1 VQVYIVASPAL
12 HKHHVVTS
20 LVTKFSAQIY
30 KDTPQGDFFF
40 AVMAPTLIGSFGT
53 YTWMAAFLSEGHSIH
68 LPYIS
73 NLEQGSDWCPWK
85 DLFIHDDP
93 RVTYHDIL
101 YANSLTTETSTAVM
115 ARRTKFAQALSQRK
129 DPCPGL

>member
-1 VQVYIVASPAL
+1 MYIIAAPAL
-12 HKHHVVTS
+12 HQHHVVKN
-20 LVTKFSAQIY
+20 LIQNFSAQIY
-30 KDTPQGDFFF
+30 QDTPQGDFFL
-40 AVMAPTLIGSFGT
+40 AVMAPTFIGSFGT

-73 NLEQGSDWCPWK
+73 NLEHGSVWCPWK

-101 YANSLTTETSTAVM
+101 YANSPTTESSRAVL
-115 ARRTKFAQALSQRK
+115 ARRTNFAQAVSKRK